1 MGIRLESRVQS
12 SWPTGRVGRFCIKN
26 GNNHSRREVRAWRTL
41 PVTPEEVSVAGAAQ
55 SRVRRGSAAQI
66 ISRCRRLVVGLAC
79 AWLRTAKGTKKNCRK
94 TMRDFQDHFTA
105 RTDLTARLRVR
116 LRDGDRDDSFRVAP
130 PLEKF
135 GPIQPGL
142 SSVGGLPSFRGPTTS
157 SIVSHNLSGLAP
169 VSHRK

>member
-1 MGIRLESRVQS
+1 LGIRLEPLVQS
-12 SWPTGRVGRFCIKN
+12 GWPAGRVDRFWIKN

-41 PVTPEEVSVAGAAQ
+41 PVTPEEVSVAGVAQ

-116 LRDGDRDDSFRVAP
+116 LRDGDRDDPFRAAR

-157 SIVSHNLSGLAP
+157 SAVTHNPSGLAP

>member
-1 MGIRLESRVQS
+1 M
-12 SWPTGRVGRFCIKN
+12 
-26 GNNHSRREVRAWRTL
+26 RAWRTL
-41 PVTPEEVSVAGAAQ
+41 PLTPEEVSVAGAEQ

-105 RTDLTARLRVR
+105 RADLTARLRVR
-116 LRDGDRDDSFRVAP
+116 LRDGDRDDPFRAAR

-135 GPIQPGL
+135 GPIQPRL
-142 SSVGGLPSFRGPTTS
+142 SSVGGLPSFLGPTTS
-157 SIVSHNLSGLAP
+157 SAVTHNPSGLAP